1 MATAPQ
7 QQQQRP
13 KMNAAANPNR
23 PAQVSPAPQQ
33 GKPQAAKKDGK
44 KKGGKADS
52 DELQ

>member
-7 QQQQRP
+7 PQQQRP

-44 KKGGKADS
+44 KKGGKVDGQ
-52 DELQ
+52 ETE